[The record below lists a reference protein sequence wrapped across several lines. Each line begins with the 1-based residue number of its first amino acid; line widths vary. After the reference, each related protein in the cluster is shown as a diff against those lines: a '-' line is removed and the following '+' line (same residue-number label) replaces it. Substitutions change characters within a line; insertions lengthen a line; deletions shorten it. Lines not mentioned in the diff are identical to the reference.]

1 MARKLSGVIS
11 VVLAILW
18 PGAALAVYQETETTV
33 TDQGKPI
40 PEQTITVT
48 IKQPT
53 GTTQTSTAVRM
64 RVVQKKRVK
73 TDQSGRLKVTY
84 DDKLVDRAT
93 AIVEF
98 AWYVP
103 GRGVVTREVA
113 LSSLGSAPVDL
124 SQPGVV
130 TTTASPRTPY
140 VPARVYN
147 WSGFYIG
154 GQGSGTAWD
163 QGITERIAGT
173 HTVTNRLNNY
183 NTVGGIGMVGGFD
196 WAPGMSG
203 LTIGPVASF
212 NYVGQSNDR
221 TFAGG
226 FFIGTHINWNATLG
240 GRLGWQV
247 NDRIL
252 MYAVGGVEF
261 SNYDFR
267 SNFTGPV
274 LAINRTATGWFG
286 GGGVEY
292 TQPDWRSAN
301 GQWTVFGQVTLSEFC
316 GDLFRMPV
324 FSPGFDYRIA
334 SDQVRATAGFTFRPN
349 WGAPPPPP

>member
-1 MARKLSGVIS
+1 MTRKSLGGIVTA
-11 VVLAILW
+11 LAILW
-18 PGAALAVYQETETTV
+18 SGAALAVYQETETTV

-53 GTTQTSTAVRM
+53 GTTQTSTVVRM
-64 RVVQKKRVK
+64 RVVQKKPVR
-73 TDQSGRLKVTY
+73 TDRSGRLKVTY

-98 AWYVP
+98 SWYVP
-103 GRGVVTREVA
+103 GRGTLTREVP
-113 LSSLGSAPVDL
+113 LSSLGSMPVDL
-124 SQPGVV
+124 RQPGVV
-130 TTTASPRTPY
+130 TTAASPGTPHM
-140 VPARVYN
+140 PSRGYN
-147 WSGFYIG
+147 WTGFYLG
-154 GQGSGTAWD
+154 VQGSGTAWD

-173 HTVTNRLNNY
+173 HTVTNRLQDF
-183 NTVGGIGMVGGFD
+183 NTAGGIGVVGGFD

-203 LTIGPVASF
+203 WTIGPVASF
-212 NYVGQSNDR
+212 NYIGQSNDR

-252 MYAVGGVEF
+252 LYALGGVEF

-274 LAINRTATGWFG
+274 LAINRTATGWFA

-292 TQPDWRSAN
+292 TQQDWRTAN
-301 GQWTVFGQVTLSEFC
+301 GQWTAFGQMTISEFC
-316 GDLFRMPV
+316 GDPFRMPV

-334 SDQVRATAGFTFRPN
+334 SDQIRATAGFTFRPN